1 MIISLIAAV
10 SENNVIGRKKGM
22 PWHMPEDLKYFY
34 KITKGHHVIM
44 GRKTFQEFGVS
55 KPLPERTNIVI
66 SVNSDL
72 ELQGVIVMHSLI
84 EALHYA
90 KDNNEDECFII
101 GGGVIYRDSIDMA
114 DKLYITRIRTHIVD
128 GDTFFPEIDT
138 KSWVLINEEHRLKD
152 KQNPYD
158 YSFLVYQRIKT

>member
-66 SVNSDL
+66 SGNSDL

-84 EALHYA
+84 EALQYA

-101 GGGVIYRDSIDMA
+101 GGGVIYRESIDMA
-114 DKLYITRIRTHIVD
+114 DKLYITRIRTHIRN
-128 GDTFFPEIDT
+128 F
-138 KSWVLINEEHRLKD
+138 S
-152 KQNPYD
+152 
-158 YSFLVYQRIKT
+158 